1 MAVGKKTHILYDKV
15 IEKMICFANFENPIE
30 PGHFGEKKTRL
41 PNFFRWSSPGP
52 GLPSILL
59 HRSHWMRKCSAQA
72 PPPMPNTA
80 SSMAPVAG

>member
-15 IEKMICFANFENPIE
+15 IENMIYLANFENPIE
-30 PGHFGEKKTRL
+30 PGHFGFKKKM
-41 PNFFRWSSPGP
+41 PNFFAGAPPSFP

-59 HRSHWMRKCSAQA
+59 HTSHWMRKCSAQA